1 MTLQIPSKL
10 PQIGTTIF
18 TVMSALAAEHRA
30 VNLSQGF
37 PDFPCSPELVDL
49 VSFYMKK
56 GMNQYAPMAGI
67 PILRQRIAEKTEKL
81 YQYLPNPDTEI
92 TVTSGATEALFA
104 AIAAVVQQDDEVI
117 IFEPAYDS
125 YVPAIE
131 LNGGKVISIALNYP
145 SYHIDW
151 QLVRQKITTKTK
163 LIIVNTPHNPTGS
176 ILSENDLNE
185 LEDIVENNVE
195 NSNIFL
201 IADEVY
207 EHIVF
212 DKKVHQS
219 FLLRPKLA
227 KRSFVISSF
236 GKTFHTTGWKVGYC
250 IAPEFLTKEFRKIHQ
265 YLTFSTATPLQYA
278 IADYL
283 IDEVHYLDLPD
294 FYESK
299 RNKFIE
305 LIKETPF
312 KYIPSEGTY
321 FQLLDYSAIS
331 TEKDTDFAIR
341 LTKEFGVAAIPI
353 SVFYSNPKLLTTQNV
368 LRFCFAKTDE
378 TLEKAVENL
387 TKLNKI

>member
-18 TVMSALAAEHRA
+18 TVMSALAAEHQA

-37 PDFPCSPELVDL
+37 PDFPCSSELVDL

-92 TVTSGATEALFA
+92 TITSGATEALFA
-104 AIAAVVQQDDEVI
+104 AIAAVVQQGDEVI

-131 LNGGKVISIALNYP
+131 LNGGIVVPISLHYP
-145 SYHIDW
+145 SYDIDW
-151 QLVRQKITTKTK
+151 QVVRQKITTKTK

-185 LEDIVENNVE
+185 LQSIIE

-207 EHIVF
+207 EHMVF

-219 FLLRPKLA
+219 FLLRSKLA
-227 KRSFVISSF
+227 KRSFIISSF

-265 YLTFSTATPLQYA
+265 YLTFSTTTPLQYA

-283 IDEVHYLDLPD
+283 IEDNHYFDLPN
-294 FYESK
+294 FYEAK

-312 KYIPSEGTY
+312 KYIPSAGTY

-353 SVFYSNPKLLTTQNV
+353 SVFYSHTNISEQQNI

-387 TKLNKI
+387 RKLNK